1 MKMKMPLKTKMSR
14 PTRVFLISFPNRI
27 ILLGLKINRPA
38 GEMNVAISYWDNH
51 NYRDNNTCNYCD
63 NK

>member
-1 MKMKMPLKTKMSR
+1 MSR
-14 PTRVFLISFPNRI
+14 PTRVFL
-27 ILLGLKINRPA
+27 INRPA

>member
-1 MKMKMPLKTKMSR
+1 MSR
-14 PTRVFLISFPNRI
+14 PTRVFLISFPNRS

-51 NYRDNNTCNYCD
+51 NYRDNNSCNYCD